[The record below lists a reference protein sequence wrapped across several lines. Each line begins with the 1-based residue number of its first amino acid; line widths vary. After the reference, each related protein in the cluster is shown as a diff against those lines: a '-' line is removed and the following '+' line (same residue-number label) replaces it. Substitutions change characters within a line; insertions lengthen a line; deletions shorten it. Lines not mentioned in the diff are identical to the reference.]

1 MRLSMPF
8 LSQKENRFF
17 FLLHQ
22 SAMNIQQVAKKFHDL
37 MENFENIEAKVKE
50 IKDLEEFGDQVIHDI
65 THSLHTTFLT
75 PIDREDILDLAGR
88 LDDVVDA
95 IDEAAQYTLEYGIKT
110 PTDYASQLAVIIV
123 KCADELERATSLL
136 GGGTSKWK
144 EILPMAVEIN
154 RLENE
159 ADQIASQA
167 MGNLFNNGYDVID
180 VLKWRDI
187 YNDMEEAT
195 DRAEDAANVL
205 EGIVL
210 KHS

>member
-8 LSQKENRFF
+8 LSQKESRFF

>member
-1 MRLSMPF
+1 MRLSLPF

-22 SAMNIQQVAKKFHDL
+22 SSMNIHQVAKKFYDL
-37 MENFENIEAKVKE
+37 MENFENIEAKVQE

-95 IDEAAQYTLEYGIKT
+95 IDEAAQYTLEYAIES
-110 PTDYASQLAVIIV
+110 PTDYARKLAVIIV
-123 KCADELERATSLL
+123 KCADELEQATSML
-136 GGGTSKWK
+136 GGGTSQWK
-144 EILPMAVEIN
+144 GILPIAVEIN

-167 MGNLFNNGYDVID
+167 MGNLFNDGYDVMD

>member
-37 MENFENIEAKVKE
+37 MEHFENIEAKVKE

>member
-1 MRLSMPF
+1 
-8 LSQKENRFF
+8 
-17 FLLHQ
+17 
-22 SAMNIQQVAKKFHDL
+22 

>member
-1 MRLSMPF
+1 MPF